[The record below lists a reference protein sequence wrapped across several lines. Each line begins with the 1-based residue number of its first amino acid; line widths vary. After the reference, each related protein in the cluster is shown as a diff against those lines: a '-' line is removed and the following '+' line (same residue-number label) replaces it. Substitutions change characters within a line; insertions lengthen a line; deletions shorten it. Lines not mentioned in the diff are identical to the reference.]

1 MYGQTVELTP
11 LSKFSTHRNEN
22 VDMVVRVNKK
32 NRNSHITD
40 VTDIEL
46 IDVTQ
51 RKAELCSSKA
61 LQQK

>member
-1 MYGQTVELTP
+1 
-11 LSKFSTHRNEN
+11 
-22 VDMVVRVNKK
+22 MVVRVNKK